1 LAKGRAEFGNGITQS
16 QILFRRE
23 PRIVLVSTRPYPIT
37 ALTSS
42 AAIANTVN
50 TKTSREAARIHLA
63 GAGDDP
69 AGPARVI
76 VSLTSAC

>member
-1 LAKGRAEFGNGITQS
+1 VIAPDGLKGKRNSAGIAQS
-16 QILFRRE
+16 RILFRRE
-23 PRIVLVSTRPYPIT
+23 PRIVLVSEAYPIT

-50 TKTSREAARIHLA
+50 TKISREAARIHLA

-69 AGPARVI
+69 AGPGA
-76 VSLTSAC
+76 